1 MDKIKLKDY
10 TEFKFSIKEFVRV
23 DEIVKFEPRQTIEFF
38 KRFLLDTPL
47 IFIASEL
54 RMLSYIITKIN
65 DIEDNNE
72 RFKMFKPWIGKT
84 LLKALEL
91 KKEITECIISDDFPD
106 LPKDLSIL
114 CIETEL
120 ETLTL
125 EEIENIANEF
135 VRLGNE
141 QKEKEME
148 IEIHG

>member
-10 TEFKFSIKEFVRV
+10 TVFKFSIKEFVRV
-23 DEIVKFEPRQTIEFF
+23 DAIVKFEPRQTIEFF
-38 KRFLLDTPL
+38 KRYLLDTPL

-54 RMLSYIITKIN
+54 RMLSYVIAKIN
-65 DIEDNNE
+65 VMEDNNE

-84 LLKALEL
+84 LLEALEL
-91 KKEITECIISDDFPD
+91 KKEIKEWIISDDISD

-114 CIETEL
+114 SIDTEL

-125 EEIENIANEF
+125 EEIENISKEF

-141 QKEKEME
+141 QKEREME
-148 IEIHG
+148 IEING

>member
-10 TEFKFSIKEFVRV
+10 TVFKFSIKEFVRV
-23 DEIVKFEPRQTIEFF
+23 DAIVKFEPRQTIEFF
-38 KRFLLDTPL
+38 KRYLLDTPL

-54 RMLSYIITKIN
+54 RMLSYVIAKIN
-65 DIEDNNE
+65 VMEDNNE

-84 LLKALEL
+84 LLEALEL
-91 KKEITECIISDDFPD
+91 KKEIKEWIISDDISD

-114 CIETEL
+114 SIDTEL

-125 EEIENIANEF
+125 EEIENIAKEF

-141 QKEKEME
+141 QKEREMK
-148 IEIHG
+148 IEKI

>member
-10 TEFKFSIKEFVRV
+10 TVFKFSIKEFVRV
-23 DEIVKFEPRQTIEFF
+23 DAIVKFEPRQTIEFF
-38 KRFLLDTPL
+38 KRYLLDTPL

-54 RMLSYIITKIN
+54 RMLSYVIAKIN
-65 DIEDNNE
+65 VMEDNNE

-84 LLKALEL
+84 LLEALEL
-91 KKEITECIISDDFPD
+91 KKEIKEWIISDDISD

-114 CIETEL
+114 SIDTEL

-125 EEIENIANEF
+125 EEIENIAKEF

-141 QKEKEME
+141 QKEREME
-148 IEIHG
+148 IKING